1 LATVI
6 PLLAVPSWLAV
17 LAVLALVGLGGY
29 VVWLR
34 SVLEETQ
41 AERDE
46 AQSMLADAAGSAEQL
61 RDQLTVIEEQL
72 RVETEVARLGN
83 RAPVAVDHEFRIT
96 DMGRSER
103 PLLPAVPGLPAPVFI
118 DTVLRESLVKTASLA
133 AGLRHALA
141 PEVRNRIRFEMK
153 REVKRSRKQRK
164 SDLRDARRELSA
176 RHRATSGIETR

>member
-1 LATVI
+1 LPTVI
-6 PLLAVPSWLAV
+6 TELAVPSWLAV
-17 LAVLALVGLGGY
+17 LTVLALIGLGAY
-29 VVWLR
+29 VVWLTSLLQEVR
-34 SVLEETQ
+34 

-46 AQSMLADAAGSAEQL
+46 AETRLADAAAGAEEL
-61 RDQLTVIEEQL
+61 RVQITRIEEQL
-72 RVETEVARLGN
+72 RVETEVSRLGN

-96 DMGRSER
+96 DLGREK

-118 DTVLRESLVKTASLA
+118 DTVLRESLVRTASLA

-164 SDLRDARRELSA
+164 ADLRQARRELHA
-176 RHRATSGIETR
+176 RQRAGIEPAG